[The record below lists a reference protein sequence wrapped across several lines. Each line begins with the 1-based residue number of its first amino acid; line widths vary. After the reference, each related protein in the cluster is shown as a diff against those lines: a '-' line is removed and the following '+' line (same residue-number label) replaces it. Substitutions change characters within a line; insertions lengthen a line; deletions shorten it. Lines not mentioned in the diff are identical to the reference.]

1 MFLRLNKR
9 RWIFLVLGLTIL
21 FVLILTFKEE
31 GKEEIDSREAPEVLG
46 EVEEEA
52 NVRQG
57 VEEGDTTGLDSRDFE
72 DTEIALQDKQEKDSI
87 PPTPTSKVETPAAG
101 PIPNPNYQF
110 FVPSDLSKLT
120 PYDKGNLDIQKGK
133 ISFSFVPDWIGENE
147 EETLL
152 VANFNGTDQKNALII
167 AGTGNEITCDF
178 YNDIG
183 GHVANDSNGNLGED
197 YFGKSYNLEIQ
208 WDFLSEPMLINI
220 YLNGQLNNTI
230 NPESRPIVVISQ
242 ILVNPKVNNLSIIKE

>member
-87 PPTPTSKVETPAAG
+87 PPTPTSKVENPTPG
-101 PIPNPNYQF
+101 PHPHPKHTLF
-110 FVPSDLSKLT
+110 F
-120 PYDKGNLDIQKGK
+120 
-133 ISFSFVPDWIGENE
+133 
-147 EETLL
+147 
-152 VANFNGTDQKNALII
+152 
-167 AGTGNEITCDF
+167 
-178 YNDIG
+178 
-183 GHVANDSNGNLGED
+183 
-197 YFGKSYNLEIQ
+197 
-208 WDFLSEPMLINI
+208 FLFFF
-220 YLNGQLNNTI
+220 
-230 NPESRPIVVISQ
+230 
-242 ILVNPKVNNLSIIKE
+242 